1 MRRNHLWV
9 APNQRRPIDPIFVLQ
24 CIGAAGMLVVGVG
37 IVALIIAGVS

>member
-1 MRRNHLWV
+1 MRRNHQWV

-24 CIGAAGMLVVGVG
+24 AIGAAGMLVVGLG